1 MAISILGN
9 AKTIYV
15 SSTGDNTDGNSWAT
29 AYTTLSA
36 ANTAASAGDNI
47 YVKGGTY
54 SFNTTFSVKADVNYY
69 GSFQGVSESET
80 PESRPSSDID
90 GNGII
95 ESFEF
100 TTPTVLN
107 FTISSNVPGL
117 NFNSNTT
124 LCSFDGFKIT
134 GSFSFGTV
142 TTSSVSNCI
151 RLGNNLLFQN
161 NKISNWIISGTINS
175 STTSN
180 NGTLLL
186 MNGVGSTVN
195 NSLFED
201 NFSTITGGS
210 SQADV
215 WQSPFIHI
223 VASSASAR
231 NVFSNNVLRNNR
243 VTVDFSSTLLTANAL
258 TRGLL
263 LSASMFSTTTT
274 YFNAIKNT
282 VIHNN
287 ELTYIPN
294 TGSPHQLTNGGII
307 YIPNGNYTNGD
318 SVIHCTIA
326 NNKMSRIGYAIKAMF
341 ASTSKPY
348 HIVANNALFNNTNY
362 NGTATAVQNISL
374 SQNPVTTG
382 TSLLVANNIM
392 NGGLSIPSGGGNN
405 GSTVIGNLTDL
416 ADTNTGTNAPLFSNP
431 TSFIGYST
439 DVSINLSGW
448 TIQNGSYLKGKG
460 MTFSNILIDKAG
472 HSFTNPRSVGAYETD
487 LSTTRINLSNED
499 ILKIINKTVT
509 ANNCENIEIYNTT
522 GNLLFKS
529 SENQVAYSLCR
540 SGIYIVRLKIGNDI
554 YVQKIQIK

>member
-1 MAISILGN
+1 MKKFTTILIGMLLFTILGN

-195 NSLFED
+195 NCLFED
-201 NFSTITGGS
+201 NSSTITGGS

-223 VASSASAR
+223 VASSASPCT
-231 NVFSNNVLRNNR
+231 LR
-243 VTVDFSSTLLTANAL
+243 
-258 TRGLL
+258 
-263 LSASMFSTTTT
+263 
-274 YFNAIKNT
+274 
-282 VIHNN
+282 
-287 ELTYIPN
+287 
-294 TGSPHQLTNGGII
+294 
-307 YIPNGNYTNGD
+307 
-318 SVIHCTIA
+318 
-326 NNKMSRIGYAIKAMF
+326 
-341 ASTSKPY
+341 
-348 HIVANNALFNNTNY
+348 
-362 NGTATAVQNISL
+362 
-374 SQNPVTTG
+374 
-382 TSLLVANNIM
+382 
-392 NGGLSIPSGGGNN
+392 
-405 GSTVIGNLTDL
+405 
-416 ADTNTGTNAPLFSNP
+416 
-431 TSFIGYST
+431 
-439 DVSINLSGW
+439 
-448 TIQNGSYLKGKG
+448 
-460 MTFSNILIDKAG
+460 
-472 HSFTNPRSVGAYETD
+472 
-487 LSTTRINLSNED
+487 
-499 ILKIINKTVT
+499 
-509 ANNCENIEIYNTT
+509 
-522 GNLLFKS
+522 
-529 SENQVAYSLCR
+529 
-540 SGIYIVRLKIGNDI
+540 
-554 YVQKIQIK
+554 